1 MNRAMRVAH
10 RLSEPA
16 RMRYAGDVFH
26 TGSGRL
32 RDRLVSS
39 SYFALSTPLWGTL
52 STDGSHLAT
61 FRAGLDEL
69 TSRAVR
75 PSFIVDVGTG
85 AGASAALL
93 AERWPAATVEAIDSS
108 WRMLHRARRMHSS
121 RNLRFRRASALSMP
135 YPAGSVDLV
144 TCLNAIVVPREMR
157 RVCTPGGYVLAA
169 ATWVA
174 LRDDNSDW
182 VRAFADQGLRRVAT
196 GSHGSGSWELFQ
208 SVTEASP

>member
-1 MNRAMRVAH
+1 MRVAH

-32 RDRLVSS
+32 RDRVVSS
-39 SYFALSTPLWGTL
+39 SYFALSTPLWGNL
-52 STDGSHLAT
+52 STDASHLAA
-61 FRAGLDEL
+61 FQAALDEL
-69 TSRAVR
+69 AARGAR

-108 WRMLHRARRMHSS
+108 WRMLQRAKRMHS
-121 RNLRFRRASALSMP
+121 RPNLRFRRASALAMP

-157 RVCTPGGYVLAA
+157 RVCTPGGHVLAA
-169 ATWVA
+169 ATWVS
-174 LRDDNSDW
+174 LRDDDSDW
-182 VRAFADQGLRRVAT
+182 VRAFADQGLRRVAA
-196 GSHGSGSWELFQ
+196 GSHGNGSWELFQ
-208 SVTEASP
+208 TAIEASS

>member
-1 MNRAMRVAH
+1 MNRAMRMAH

-32 RDRLVSS
+32 RDRVVSS
-39 SYFALSTPLWGTL
+39 SYFALSTPLWGDL
-52 STDGSHLAT
+52 STDASPLAT

-69 TSRAVR
+69 GSRAVQ

-93 AERWPAATVEAIDSS
+93 AERWPTARVEAIDSS
-108 WRMLHRARRMHSS
+108 WRMLHRARRMHASG
-121 RNLRFRRASALSMP
+121 NLTFRRASALAMP
-135 YPAGSVDLV
+135 YPAGAVDLV

-169 ATWVA
+169 ATWVS
-174 LRDDNSDW
+174 LRDDDSDW
-182 VRAFADQGLRRVAT
+182 VRAFADQGLRRVAA
-196 GSHGSGSWELFQ
+196 GSLGSGSWELFQ
-208 SVTEASP
+208 SGIEGSS